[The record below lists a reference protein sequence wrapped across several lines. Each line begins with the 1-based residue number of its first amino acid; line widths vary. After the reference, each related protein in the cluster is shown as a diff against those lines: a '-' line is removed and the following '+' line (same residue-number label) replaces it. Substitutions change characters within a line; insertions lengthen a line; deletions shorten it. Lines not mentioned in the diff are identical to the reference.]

1 MLEDY
6 YKSAYGVVRG
16 ACTTCFVVIA
26 PREYEL
32 DGSEWQTFMN
42 DKSLFTGVMQEV
54 HRWGCST

>member
-16 ACTTCFVVIA
+16 ASSSCFVVIA

-32 DGSEWQTFMN
+32 DGAEWQTFMD
-42 DKSLFTGVMQEV
+42 DKSVYTGVMQEV
-54 HRWGCST
+54 HR